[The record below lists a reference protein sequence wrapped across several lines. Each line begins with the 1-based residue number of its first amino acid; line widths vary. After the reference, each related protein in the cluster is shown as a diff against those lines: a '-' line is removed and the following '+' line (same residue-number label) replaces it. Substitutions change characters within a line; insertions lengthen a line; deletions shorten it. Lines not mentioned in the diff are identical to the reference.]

1 MFDSRAL
8 ITGAA
13 FLASGLNGITFA
25 FLGTSLPAMRAFM
38 EIDFGQAGLFMA
50 MMQAGLAVA
59 ALIGGLLSDIV
70 RIEKVMM
77 LGCLFLGGGSFFLGI
92 GANFYTNLGMMALI
106 GVGVGFA
113 VSSSNALLV
122 GMYQKRKGMILNVHH
137 VFFGIGSLVGPL
149 IMGSILVRDLRWQNA
164 YSGLSLVM
172 FGLFLVFSLVRLPA
186 SEQRGSSFSGNQVM
200 ALLADRFFLLI
211 TIIGALAIGT
221 QFSVMLL
228 AVSFLSE
235 AKSISIANASIVLSL
250 FFVGLVIGRL
260 VCSRLSLYL
269 CNSKI
274 LLFLTLFQ
282 AFMLL
287 LVWLGD
293 SRTSMVSVA
302 FCGLACSGLYPCFLA
317 LTGTLYYRVSGTAL
331 GILTTTAGLGGIII
345 CWLTGIVSEE
355 ANVQLGFIVPVL
367 CSMIAFLVYTTIY
380 RPLCSEE
387 RGLQAVFT
395 AS

>member
-1 MFDSRAL
+1 MFDSRVL

-13 FLASGLNGITFA
+13 FLASSLNGITFA

-92 GANFYTNLGMMALI
+92 GPNFYTNLGMMALI

-137 VFFGIGSLVGPL
+137 VFFGIGSLAGPL
-149 IMGSILVRDLRWQNA
+149 IMGSILVRDLRWQNG
-164 YSGLSLVM
+164 YSGLSLAM
-172 FGLFLVFSLVRLPA
+172 FGLFLVFSLVRLPED
-186 SEQRGSSFSGNQVM
+186 EQHGSSFSGNQVK
-200 ALLADRFFLLI
+200 ALLADKFFLLI
-211 TIIGALAIGT
+211 TIISALAIGT

-260 VCSRLSLYL
+260 LCSRLSIYL
-269 CNSKI
+269 CNTKI
-274 LLFLTLFQ
+274 ILFLILFQ

-293 SRTSMVSVA
+293 SRISMLAVA
-302 FCGLACSGLYPCFLA
+302 LSGLACSGLYPCFLA

-331 GILTTTAGLGGIII
+331 GILTTTAGLGGIVI

-355 ANVQLGFIVPVL
+355 TSVQLGFIVPVL
-367 CSMIAFLVYTTIY
+367 CSMFAFLIYTTIY

-387 RGLQAVFT
+387 RGLQAALT